1 MAEFNYQENTEFNF
15 KKIGP
20 AIFIVGGILL
30 VIILWSRLTI
40 TIGPGEGG
48 VLFETLG
55 SGINTEKT
63 YGEGFHFIAPWNKMI
78 VRKVRQQS
86 ISDEMNVL
94 SVNGLEVKVNGT
106 IWYEPEF
113 ANLGSLIKTKGEDYE
128 RELLDP
134 AVNAAA
140 RSVVG
145 RYTPEQLY
153 SSKRDV
159 IEQEILDEIQIILK
173 DQFLSVKRVLVEDV
187 KLPSTI
193 RIAIETKLKQEQ
205 ESLEYEFRISKAK
218 KEAERQRIDAEG
230 KAIANKILSA
240 SLTDKILQEKGI
252 DATLELAKSPNSKVV
267 VIGSGKSGMPIIL
280 GNQ

>member
-1 MAEFNYQENTEFNF
+1 MTRNQVDINF
-15 KKIGP
+15 PKGGVFFIIVAVIG
-20 AIFIVGGILL
+20 IFIFSKSTV
-30 VIILWSRLTI
+30 

-48 VLFETLG
+48 VIFESLG
-55 SGINTEKT
+55 SGIDTENT
-63 YGEGFHFIAPWNKMI
+63 YSEGFHVLLPWNKMI

-113 ANLGSLIKTKGEDYE
+113 RNLGNLIKTKGEDYE

-134 AVNAAA
+134 AINAAA

-159 IEQEILDEIQIILK
+159 IEQEILDEVQLILK
-173 DQFLSVKRVLVEDV
+173 DQYLLVTRVLVEDV
-187 KLPSTI
+187 KLPATI
-193 RIAIETKLKQEQ
+193 RTAIETKLKQEQ
-205 ESLEYEFRISKAK
+205 ESLEYEFRISKAE
-218 KEAERQRIDAEG
+218 KEAKRQKIDAEG
-230 KAIANKILSA
+230 KAVANKILSA

-252 DATLELAKSPNSKVV
+252 DATLQLAKSPNSKVV
-267 VIGSGKSGMPIIL
+267 VIGSGESGMPIIL

>member
-1 MAEFNYQENTEFNF
+1 MANNQVEFKFPKGVVIT
-15 KKIGP
+15 I
-20 AIFIVGGILL
+20 AVLVVLLIFISKSAV
-30 VIILWSRLTI
+30 

-48 VLFETLG
+48 VVFQSLGDGIDTET
-55 SGINTEKT
+55 T
-63 YGEGFHFIAPWNKMI
+63 YGEGFHLILPWNRMI

-113 ANLGSLIKTKGEDYE
+113 SNLGKLIKTKGEDYE

-159 IEQEILDEIQIILK
+159 IEQEILDEVQNILK
-173 DQFLSVKRVLVEDV
+173 DQYLMVKRVLVEDV
-187 KLPSTI
+187 KLPTTI
-193 RIAIETKLKQEQ
+193 RTAIETKLKQEQ
-205 ESLEYEFRISKAK
+205 ESLEYEFRIAKAQ
-218 KEAERQRIDAEG
+218 KEAKRQKIDAEG
-230 KAIANKILSA
+230 KAVANKILSA
-240 SLTDKILQEKGI
+240 SLTDKILREKGI
-252 DATLELAKSPNSKVV
+252 EATLELSKSPNSKVI

>member
-1 MAEFNYQENTEFNF
+1 MANNQMELKFP
-15 KKIGP
+15 K
-20 AIFIVGGILL
+20 GGIF
-30 VIILWSRLTI
+30 VIIVVVALIILFSKSTV

-48 VLFETLG
+48 VIFETLG
-55 SGINTEKT
+55 DGINTEKT
-63 YGEGFHFIAPWNKMI
+63 YGEGFQIVAPWNRMI
-78 VRKVRQQS
+78 IIKVRQQS

-106 IWYEPEF
+106 IWYEPEL
-113 ANLGSLIKTKGEDYE
+113 ANLGLLIKTKGEDYE

-134 AVNAAA
+134 AINAAA

-159 IEQEILDEIQIILK
+159 IEQEILEEVQNVLK
-173 DQFLSVKRVLVEDV
+173 DQYLSVTRVLVEDV

-218 KEAERQRIDAEG
+218 KEAERQKIDAEG

-267 VIGSGKSGMPIIL
+267 VIGSGKDGLPIIL

>member
-1 MAEFNYQENTEFNF
+1 MSKNQVDLNF
-15 KKIGP
+15 PKGGV
-20 AIFIVGGILL
+20 IF
-30 VIILWSRLTI
+30 VIIAVIAILVYSRSTI

-48 VLFETLG
+48 VIFESLG
-55 SGINTEKT
+55 DGIDTEKT
-63 YGEGFHFIAPWNKMI
+63 YGEGFHVMMPWNHMI

-113 ANLGSLIKTKGEDYE
+113 KNLGKLIKTKGEDYE

-134 AVNAAA
+134 AINAAA

-159 IEQEILDEIQIILK
+159 IEQEILDEIQVVLR
-173 DQFLSVKRVLVEDV
+173 DQFLLVTRVLVEDV
-187 KLPSTI
+187 KLPNTI
-193 RIAIETKLKQEQ
+193 RTAIETKLKQEQ
-205 ESLEYEFRISKAK
+205 ESLEYEFRIAKAE
-218 KEAERQRIDAEG
+218 KEAKRQKIDAEG

-252 DATLELAKSPNSKVV
+252 DATLQLAKSTNSKVI
-267 VIGSGKSGMPIIL
+267 VIGAGKSGMPIIL

>member
-1 MAEFNYQENTEFNF
+1 MTKNQVDLNF
-15 KKIGP
+15 PKGGVFLIMVAVIG
-20 AIFIVGGILL
+20 IFLFSKSTV
-30 VIILWSRLTI
+30 

-48 VLFETLG
+48 VIFESLG
-55 SGINTEKT
+55 SGIDTEKT
-63 YGEGFHFIAPWNKMI
+63 YGEGFHIMLPWNKMI

-94 SVNGLEVKVNGT
+94 SVNGLEVKVNGP

-113 ANLGSLIKTKGEDYE
+113 SNLGKLIKTKGEDYE

-134 AVNAAA
+134 AINAAA

-159 IEQEILDEIQIILK
+159 IEQEILDEVQKVLK
-173 DQFLSVKRVLVEDV
+173 NQFLLVTRVLVEDV
-187 KLPSTI
+187 KLPATI
-193 RIAIETKLKQEQ
+193 RTAIETKLKQEQ
-205 ESLEYEFRISKAK
+205 ESLEYEFRISKAQ
-218 KEAERQRIDAEG
+218 KEAKRQKIDAEG

>member
-1 MAEFNYQENTEFNF
+1 MANNQFDIKFP
-15 KKIGP
+15 K
-20 AIFIVGGILL
+20 GGVFL
-30 VIILWSRLTI
+30 IILAVAALILFSKSTV

-48 VLFETLG
+48 VLFQTLG
-55 SGINTEKT
+55 NGINTEET
-63 YGEGFHFIAPWNKMI
+63 YGEGFHIVAPWNKMI

-113 ANLGSLIKTKGEDYE
+113 ENLGFLIKTKGEDYE

-134 AVNAAA
+134 AINAAA

-159 IEQEILDEIQIILK
+159 IEQEILEEIQIVLK
-173 DQFLSVKRVLVEDV
+173 DQFLLVKRVLVEDV

-240 SLTDKILQEKGI
+240 SLTEKILQEKGI

>member
-1 MAEFNYQENTEFNF
+1 MANNQMELNF
-15 KKIGP
+15 PKGGVFM
-20 AIFIVGGILL
+20 IFIIIA
-30 VIILWSRLTI
+30 VIILFSKSTV

-48 VLFETLG
+48 VVFERFG
-55 SGINTEKT
+55 DGINTDKT
-63 YGEGFHFIAPWNKMI
+63 YGEGFQIVAPWNEMI

-86 ISDEMNVL
+86 VSDEMNVL

-113 ANLGSLIKTKGEDYE
+113 SNLGLLIKTKGEDYE

-134 AVNAAA
+134 AINAAA

-159 IEQEILDEIQIILK
+159 IEQEILDEVQILLK
-173 DQFLSVKRVLVEDV
+173 DQYLLVKRVLVEDV
-187 KLPSTI
+187 KLPPTI
-193 RIAIETKLKQEQ
+193 RTAIETKLKQEQ
-205 ESLEYEFRISKAK
+205 ESLEYEFRLVTAE
-218 KEAERQRIDAEG
+218 KEAERQRIEAQG
-230 KAIANKILSA
+230 KADANKILSA
-240 SLTDKILQEKGI
+240 SLTDKILQDKGI
-252 DATLELAKSPNSKVV
+252 EATNKLAESPNSKVI
-267 VIGSGKSGMPIIL
+267 VIGSGESGMPIIL

>member
-1 MAEFNYQENTEFNF
+1 MANNQMEFNF
-15 KKIGP
+15 PK
-20 AIFIVGGILL
+20 GGVFL
-30 VIILWSRLTI
+30 VIVAVAAIILFSKATV

-48 VLFETLG
+48 VIFESLG

-63 YGEGFHFIAPWNKMI
+63 YSEGFHIVAPWNRMI

-113 ANLGSLIKTKGEDYE
+113 ENLGLLIKTKGEDYE

-134 AVNAAA
+134 AINAAA

-159 IEQEILDEIQIILK
+159 IEQEILDEIQIVLK
-173 DQFLSVKRVLVEDV
+173 DQYLLVTRVLVEDV
-187 KLPSTI
+187 KLPTTI
-193 RIAIETKLKQEQ
+193 RTAIETKLKQEQ
-205 ESLEYEFRISKAK
+205 ESLEYEFRIAKAE
-218 KEAERQRIDAEG
+218 KEAKRQKIDAEG
-230 KAIANKILSA
+230 KAVANKILSA

-252 DATLELAKSPNSKVV
+252 GATLELSKSPNSKVI

>member
-1 MAEFNYQENTEFNF
+1 MSRNQVDMNF
-15 KKIGP
+15 PKGGVFFIIVAVIG
-20 AIFIVGGILL
+20 IFLFSKSTV
-30 VIILWSRLTI
+30 

-48 VLFETLG
+48 VIFESLG
-55 SGINTEKT
+55 SGIDTEKT
-63 YGEGFHFIAPWNKMI
+63 YGEGFHIMLPWNKMI

-94 SVNGLEVKVNGT
+94 SVNGLEVRVNGT

-113 ANLGSLIKTKGEDYE
+113 SNLGNLIKTKGEDYE

-134 AVNAAA
+134 AINAAA

-159 IEQEILDEIQIILK
+159 IEQEILDEVQLILK
-173 DQFLSVKRVLVEDV
+173 DQYLLVKRVLVEDV
-187 KLPSTI
+187 KLPATI
-193 RIAIETKLKQEQ
+193 RTAIETKLKQEQ
-205 ESLEYEFRISKAK
+205 ESLEYEFRISKAE
-218 KEAERQRIDAEG
+218 KEAKRQKIDAEG
-230 KAIANKILSA
+230 KAVANKILSA

-252 DATLELAKSPNSKVV
+252 DATLQLAKSPNSKVV